1 MSKYHKIKEYTFRTI
16 ATIIFSIIFA
26 IAIPSCLKAQKQD
39 FSGAKHFYTVYGI
52 NEFAYSTQSV
62 LFPKQKT
69 FYKFLFSNLTA
80 QSAIIGKE
88 QFDQTRCNRNKRT
101 GWSWQDFWT
110 GQWANL
116 IFIQVRICI
125 NDIKK

>member
-16 ATIIFSIIFA
+16 ATIIFSIIFSMC
-26 IAIPSCLKAQKQD
+26 ITQSCSAQKQD
-39 FSGAKHFYTVYGI
+39 WSDAKHFYAVYGI
-52 NEFAYSTQSV
+52 NEATYSTQAV
-62 LFPKQKT
+62 LFPKQKV
-69 FYKFLFSNLTA
+69 FNRFLLTSLVA

-88 QFDQTRCNRNKRT
+88 QFDKTRCNRNKRT
-101 GWSWQDFWT
+101 GFSWPDFWT
-110 GQWANL
+110 GQWASL